1 MSKLAQSKF
10 YIGMIA
16 IVLALVLP
24 QLMYFFGE
32 IFAIILLISGLISVV
47 ISEVK
52 WWVKLIVISIT
63 LTLVYFYGE
72 IVYYLL
78 YAN

>member
-1 MSKLAQSKF
+1 MSKIAQSKF

-16 IVLALVLP
+16 IVLAMILP

-32 IFAIILLISGLISVV
+32 IFAIILLIAGLISVV

-52 WWVKLIVISIT
+52 WWLKLIVVATTFT
-63 LTLVYFYGE
+63 LLYFYGE

-78 YAN
+78 YSN